1 MSTRA
6 VQTDEKR
13 GDAGSGPGRRQQGS
27 ALPTAGEHPVEALLD
42 NDLESLLS
50 DLCSLVGDIEI
61 SLFPSFPR
69 SSLLASCVRAR
80 LEELPPVVWCANPR
94 GCTEVGGARSWPAGG
109 DMAERRSPS
118 PAICAAVAVSGEL
131 RGVVKVA
138 AEAERVLPG
147 QPTVARLLGRLLTE
161 RLERIESEGL
171 GKHGGVAQS
180 DLAEAMYAARDAER
194 ERIGYELH
202 DGVIQTLSATLYH
215 LQAGVKK
222 GDGDIQALLR
232 RVERLLGRSIAETR
246 SLLRSLTPPQLRGS
260 GLAGVLRQDLRHLQE
275 ACGCSVEFEAERLE
289 LSERVSLG
297 LYRIASEAL
306 SNVRRH
312 AEPRRV
318 RIDLKEVDGRVILE
332 VADQGRGFDVGKV
345 RRGTGLEGMRHRAE
359 ALGGIFSIS
368 TTPGEGT
375 TIRVE
380 VPVEQE
386 SADGE

>member
-13 GDAGSGPGRRQQGS
+13 GDSGSGPGRRQPGS
-27 ALPTAGEHPVEALLD
+27 GLSTVDEHPVEALLD

-50 DLCSLVGDIEI
+50 DLCPLVGDIEL

-69 SSLLASCVRAR
+69 SSLLSSCVRAR
-80 LEELPPVVWCANPR
+80 LEGLPPVVWCANPR
-94 GCTEVGGARSWPAGG
+94 GCAGVGRSRSWPAGG
-109 DMAERRSPS
+109 GMAGRRSSS
-118 PAICAAVAVSGEL
+118 PAICAAVAVNGEL
-131 RGVVKVA
+131 RGVAKVA

-161 RLERIESEGL
+161 RLERIQSEGL
-171 GKHGGVAQS
+171 RKHGGTTQS
-180 DLAEAMYAARDAER
+180 DLTEAMYAARDAER

-232 RVERLLGRSIAETR
+232 RVESLLARSIAETR

-260 GLAGVLRQDLRHLQE
+260 GLAGVLRQDLRHLRE
-275 ACGCSVEFEAERLE
+275 ACGCSVQFEAGRLE
-289 LSERVSLG
+289 LSERVSRG
-297 LYRIASEAL
+297 LYRIAGEAL

-312 AEPRRV
+312 AEPKRV

-345 RRGTGLEGMRHRAE
+345 KRGTGLEGMRHRAE